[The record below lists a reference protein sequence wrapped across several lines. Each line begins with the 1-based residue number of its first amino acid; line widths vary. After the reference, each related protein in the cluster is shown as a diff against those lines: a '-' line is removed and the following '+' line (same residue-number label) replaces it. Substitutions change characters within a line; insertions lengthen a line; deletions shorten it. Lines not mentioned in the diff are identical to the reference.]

1 MKNPLQ
7 GQYER
12 LRSELAAAYEKPEWS
27 AQHIDRLANELA
39 ALERRLAAGASGGDT
54 CGGHDARPA

>member
-12 LRSELAAAYEKPEWS
+12 LRAELAAAYEKPEWS
-27 AQHIDRLANELA
+27 AQHIDRVANELA
-39 ALERRLAAGASGGDT
+39 ALERRLAAGTSRSDACSGNDT
-54 CGGHDARPA
+54 RPA

>member
-12 LRSELAAAYEKPEWS
+12 LRAELAAAYEKPEWS
-27 AQHIDRLANELA
+27 VQHIDRLANELA
-39 ALERRLAAGASGGDT
+39 ALERRLAAGTSGGDVYVVN
-54 CGGHDARPA
+54 DPRPA